1 MVEDVD
7 LGTFVND
14 VKDVINHLER
24 EEQLEQEI
32 MQEQK
37 DAENKLADALQKLQQ
52 EAGVFRALIYFRKVD
67 TNAPPAEVH
76 QQIEKILRNI
86 NEIGSARQLQQEFG
100 KVESILQEIEQALQE
115 VRDADQKTQQDV
127 QDQKGTVSDLKEI
140 NRVVQEIMQGETKYR
155 EWAQGRQ

>member
-24 EEQLEQEI
+24 EEELEQEI
-32 MQEQK
+32 VREQK
-37 DAENKLADALQKLQQ
+37 DAEQKLADALQKLKQ

-67 TNAPPAEVH
+67 FSGAPADVH
-76 QQIEKILRNI
+76 QQIDKVLQNI

-115 VRDADQKTQQDV
+115 LRDADEKTQQDV
-127 QDQKGTVSDLKEI
+127 QDEKETVKDLEEI
-140 NRVVQEIMQGETKYR
+140 NRVVQEIMNGETKYR
-155 EWAQGRQ
+155 KWAQGQQ